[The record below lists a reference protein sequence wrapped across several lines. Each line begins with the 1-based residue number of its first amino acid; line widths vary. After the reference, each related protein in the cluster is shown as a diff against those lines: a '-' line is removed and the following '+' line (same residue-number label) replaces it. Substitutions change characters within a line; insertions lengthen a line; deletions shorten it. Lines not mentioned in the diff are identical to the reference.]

1 MRAAPNHSCFLLLSF
16 GLLLTHE
23 LLIASIWICGGPPHV
38 VFCRALSASTMADR
52 LHNIPSYLF
61 PSRLIC
67 TAGVVQ
73 HLEALAKKEDLTGPT
88 PDEESEGGEQQQGS
102 HGKGIFARW
111 LGK

>member
-1 MRAAPNHSCFLLLSF
+1 ML
-16 GLLLTHE
+16 
-23 LLIASIWICGGPPHV
+23 
-38 VFCRALSASTMADR
+38 
-52 LHNIPSYLF
+52 
-61 PSRLIC
+61 
-67 TAGVVQ
+67 

>member
-1 MRAAPNHSCFLLLSF
+1 MSSFVARCLRPRWLTGCTIFHRICFRQDS
-16 GLLLTHE
+16 
-23 LLIASIWICGGPPHV
+23 
-38 VFCRALSASTMADR
+38 SAS
-52 LHNIPSYLF
+52 F
-61 PSRLIC
+61 